1 MESEET
7 SEEEDPIH
15 LRIGESR
22 NLAFALVEQIV
33 EFDSME
39 YSECGGWICD
49 GWPRTKE
56 QVMLLE
62 FRLQGPMCN
71 GVLDQD
77 PESFELLVKEI

>member
-1 MESEET
+1 
-7 SEEEDPIH
+7 
-15 LRIGESR
+15 
-22 NLAFALVEQIV
+22 
-33 EFDSME
+33 ME

-62 FRLQGPMCN
+62 FRLRGPMCN

-77 PESFELLVKEI
+77 PESFLNSLSKKFNPPRRHKMMERVQVV